1 MADPVHAD
9 VVVVGG
15 GSCGCVL
22 AARLSEDPDR
32 TVLLLEAGPGY
43 RTTADT
49 PPAVLDATVLPVGP
63 DSPWTC
69 AYPARLTERRAS
81 VVTRGRLLGGSGAV
95 NGAYFVRARPHDFE
109 AWPPSWSFDRV
120 LPHFRATETDADAA
134 DAAETGVSRRW
145 HGAAGPVP
153 VARTPRERLHPVG
166 AAFHDAALAAG
177 HRRVDDLNA
186 PGPDGVGPVPLNIR
200 AGMRVGPA
208 HAYLLPALA
217 RPNLTVRTGTRVRR
231 VVLSGARAV
240 GVETEDGATV
250 GAGHVVLAAGAI
262 GSPQLLMLS
271 GIGDG
276 AELTRHGI
284 TPRIE
289 IPGVGRGYTDH
300 PEIAVP
306 YRYRAPLPGPAPVL
320 EVVLHAGN
328 LELRPYTAPFA
339 ASVPGSGVADPVL
352 GVVLTRPRSR
362 GTIRLDPADP
372 FRPPL
377 LDYRYLD
384 DPADRA
390 DLREGVARAA
400 HLLAAMPDVVDR
412 TGLDPDAFDPGDAWL
427 ERHLGTSLHLS
438 GSCRM
443 GGDDAA
449 VVDERCRVHAAEGLS
464 VVDTSVFPQVPS
476 RGPHATAVMLAE
488 RVGTRAC
495 L

>member
-49 PPAVLDATVLPVGP
+49 PPAVLDATILPVGP

-69 AYPARLTERRAS
+69 AYPARLTGRRRS
-81 VVTRGRLLGGSGAV
+81 VVARGRLLGGSGAV
-95 NGAYFVRARPHDFE
+95 NGAYFVRARPDDFE

-120 LPHFRATETDADAA
+120 VPHFRATETDADAA
-134 DAAETGVSRRW
+134 DAVETGVSRRW

-153 VARTPRERLHPVG
+153 VARTPRERLHPAS

-200 AGMRVGPA
+200 DGMRVGPA

-240 GVETEDGATV
+240 GVETEDGETV

-289 IPGVGRGYTDH
+289 IPGVGTGYTDH
-300 PEIAVP
+300 PEVAVP

-320 EVVLHAGN
+320 QVVLHAGN

-352 GVVLTRPRSR
+352 GVVLTRPRSC
-362 GTIRLDPADP
+362 GAIRLDPADP

-400 HLLAAMPDVVDR
+400 HLLAAMPDIVDR

-443 GGDDAA
+443 GGDASA

-488 RVGTRAC
+488 RVGTRTC

>member
-69 AYPARLTERRAS
+69 AYPARLTGRRRS
-81 VVTRGRLLGGSGAV
+81 VVARGRLLGGSGAV
-95 NGAYFVRARPHDFE
+95 NGAYFVRARPDDFE

-120 LPHFRATETDADAA
+120 VPHFRATETDADAA
-134 DAAETGVSRRW
+134 DAVEAGVSRRW

-153 VARTPRERLHPVG
+153 VARTPRERLHPAS

-200 AGMRVGPA
+200 DGMRVGPA

-240 GVETEDGATV
+240 GVETEDGETV

-289 IPGVGRGYTDH
+289 IPGVGTGYTDH
-300 PEIAVP
+300 PEVAVP

-320 EVVLHAGN
+320 QVVLHAGN

-362 GTIRLDPADP
+362 GAIRLDPADP

-400 HLLAAMPDVVDR
+400 HLLAAMPDIVDR

-443 GGDDAA
+443 GGDASA

-488 RVGTRAC
+488 RVGTRTC

>member
-22 AARLSEDPDR
+22 AARLSENPDR

-69 AYPARLTERRAS
+69 AYPARLTGRRRS
-81 VVTRGRLLGGSGAV
+81 VVARGRLLGGSGAV
-95 NGAYFVRARPHDFE
+95 NGAYFVRARPDDFE
-109 AWPPSWSFDRV
+109 AWPPSWSFDWV
-120 LPHFRATETDADAA
+120 VPHFRATETDAEAA
-134 DAAETGVSRRW
+134 DAVETGVSRRW
-145 HGAAGPVP
+145 HGATGPVP
-153 VARTPRERLHPVG
+153 VARTPRERLHPAS

-200 AGMRVGPA
+200 DGMRVGPA

-240 GVETEDGATV
+240 GVETEDGETV

-289 IPGVGRGYTDH
+289 IPGVGTGYTDH
-300 PEIAVP
+300 PEVAVP
-306 YRYRAPLPGPAPVL
+306 YRYRVPLPGPAPVL
-320 EVVLHAGN
+320 QVVLHAGN

-362 GTIRLDPADP
+362 GAIRLDPADP

-443 GGDDAA
+443 GGDASA

-488 RVGTRAC
+488 RVGTRTC

>member
-22 AARLSEDPDR
+22 AARLSENPDR

-69 AYPARLTERRAS
+69 AYPARLTGRRRS
-81 VVTRGRLLGGSGAV
+81 VVARGRLLGGSGAV
-95 NGAYFVRARPHDFE
+95 NGAYFVRARPDDFE

-120 LPHFRATETDADAA
+120 VPHFRATETDADAA
-134 DAAETGVSRRW
+134 DAVETGVSRRW
-145 HGAAGPVP
+145 HGATGPVP
-153 VARTPRERLHPVG
+153 VARTPRERLHPAS

-200 AGMRVGPA
+200 DGMRVGPA

-240 GVETEDGATV
+240 GVETEDGETV

-289 IPGVGRGYTDH
+289 IPGVGTGYTDH
-300 PEIAVP
+300 PEVAVP

-320 EVVLHAGN
+320 QVVLHAGN

-362 GTIRLDPADP
+362 GAIRLDPADP

-400 HLLAAMPDVVDR
+400 HLLAAMPDIVDR

-427 ERHLGTSLHLS
+427 ERYLGTSLHLS

-443 GGDDAA
+443 GGDASA

-488 RVGTRAC
+488 RVGTRTC